1 MQHDFVSISVGTVY
15 NGNFISSVI
24 MQVSAGL
31 RDAHLSVLHLDHM
44 YMCLHIQR
52 LEEVRNRTTPW
63 GTFSGFCVSRVCV
76 SRANF
81 PVSTLGPWVKITR
94 GESRVLRQYVYQHVT
109 TCGSDPGVLPRCM
122 TKRIIRSNS
131 GSGATAPLHA
141 IA

>member
-52 LEEVRNRTTPW
+52 LEEVRNRTTLW
-63 GTFSGFCVSRVCV
+63 GDLTESVAGSYCLYVKSTSDALMRLESHCRLGIWCRLQHG
-76 SRANF
+76 SAN
-81 PVSTLGPWVKITR
+81 LELR
-94 GESRVLRQYVYQHVT
+94 GS
-109 TCGSDPGVLPRCM
+109 CGDG
-122 TKRIIRSNS
+122 
-131 GSGATAPLHA
+131 
-141 IA
+141 